1 MAANWR
7 DLLGELSGYKP
18 LYERAALQL
27 IDASATIAQL
37 SDELAQAKDTI
48 RRLELISPRPAPP
61 VLGNITEQ
69 TSAWIQQQ
77 LDSMNLGIQR
87 LPLDASYFLTNQ
99 RSFLNVVAWDWTD
112 TLPYIRERFDCENFA
127 LLFKAHA
134 DLHFHINQ
142 VAVIIDYESGHG
154 YNLVLY
160 PDGNKQVLEPQ
171 SDALYVWTQR
181 LDKFYSLKGAIALI

>member
-1 MAANWR
+1 MANSWR
-7 DLLGELSGYKP
+7 DFLGELSGYKP
-18 LYERAALQL
+18 LYERAALEL
-27 IDASATIAQL
+27 TGARATIAQL
-37 SDELAQAKDTI
+37 SDELTQAKDTI
-48 RRLELISPRPAPP
+48 RRLELICPRPAPP
-61 VLGNITEQ
+61 LLGNITEQ

-87 LPLDASYFLTNQ
+87 LALDATYYMTNQ
-99 RSFLNVVAWDWTD
+99 RGFLNVVAWDWTD

-127 LLFKAHA
+127 ILFKAHA

-142 VAVIIDYESGHG
+142 VAIIIDYQSGHG
-154 YNLVLY
+154 YNLVVY

-181 LDKFYSLKGAIALI
+181 IEKFYSLKGAIALI

>member
-7 DLLGELSGYKP
+7 DFLGDLSGYKP
-18 LYERAALQL
+18 LYERAALEL
-27 IDASATIAQL
+27 IDARATIADL
-37 SDELAQAKDTI
+37 SASLTEARDTI
-48 RRLELISPRPAPP
+48 RRLELICPRPAPP

-87 LPLDASYFLTNQ
+87 LPLDATYFLTNQ
-99 RSFLNVVAWDWTD
+99 RGFLNVVAWDWTD

-142 VAVIIDYESGHG
+142 VAVIIDYESGHA
-154 YNLVLY
+154 YNLVMY
-160 PDGNKQVLEPQ
+160 PDGNK
-171 SDALYVWTQR
+171 
-181 LDKFYSLKGAIALI
+181 

>member
-1 MAANWR
+1 MPFNWR
-7 DLLGELSGYKP
+7 DFLGEISGYKE
-18 LYERAALQL
+18 LYQAAANELDIARARV
-27 IDASATIAQL
+27 
-37 SDELAQAKDTI
+37 DELTIELSAAQDTI
-48 RRLELISPRPAPP
+48 RRLELICPRPAPP
-61 VLGNITEQ
+61 VLGDIATRD
-69 TSAWIQQQ
+69 TAWVQQQ
-77 LDSMNLGIQR
+77 LDDMKLGIQR
-87 LPLDASYFLTNQ
+87 LPLDATYYLTNQ
-99 RSFLNVVAWDWTD
+99 RGFLNVVAWDWTD

-142 VAVIIDYESGHG
+142 VAVIIDYHSGHG

-181 LDKFYSLKGAIALI
+181 PETFYSLKGAIALM

>member
-7 DLLGELSGYKP
+7 DFLGELSGYKQ
-18 LYERAALQL
+18 LYESAAPELREARAR
-27 IDASATIAQL
+27 I
-37 SDELAQAKDTI
+37 DELTALLTAANDTI

-61 VLGNITEQ
+61 VLGNIIQKDT
-69 TSAWIQQQ
+69 AWVQQQ
-77 LDSMNLGIQR
+77 LDAMKLGIQR
-87 LPLDASYFLTNQ
+87 LPLDVNYFLTNQ
-99 RSFLNVVAWDWTD
+99 NSFLNVVAWDWTD

-142 VAVIIDYESGHG
+142 VAVIIDYNSGHG
-154 YNLVLY
+154 YNLVMY

-171 SDALYVWTQR
+171 SDALYVWTR
-181 LDKFYSLKGAIALI
+181 RPEAFYSLKGAIALI

>member
-7 DLLGELSGYKP
+7 DFLGEISGYKP

-27 IDASATIAQL
+27 IDARATIADL
-37 SDELAQAKDTI
+37 TTRLTEAQDTI
-48 RRLELISPRPAPP
+48 RRLELICPRPAPP

-69 TSAWIQQQ
+69 TTAWVQEQ

-99 RSFLNVVAWDWTD
+99 RGFLNVVAWDWTD

-142 VAVIIDYESGHG
+142 VAVIIDYQSGHG
-154 YNLVLY
+154 YNLVMY

-181 LDKFYSLKGAIALI
+181 IEKFYSLKGAIALI

>member
-7 DLLGELSGYKP
+7 DFLGDLSGYKP
-18 LYERAALQL
+18 LYERAALEL
-27 IDASATIAQL
+27 IDARATIADL
-37 SDELAQAKDTI
+37 SASLTEARDTI
-48 RRLELISPRPAPP
+48 RRLELICPRPAPP

-77 LDSMNLGIQR
+77 LDAMNLGIQR

-99 RSFLNVVAWDWTD
+99 RGFLNVVAWDWTD

-154 YNLVLY
+154 YNLVIY

-181 LDKFYSLKGAIALI
+181 LEKFYSLKGAIALI